1 MRGVLIASVRWE
13 NRTRLARTAA
23 LRPEPFGALAYTYHE
38 RRLFFIPPWLVP
50 FVEGTGN
57 ETIAEV
63 AQRLRAAG
71 ILPEDAGE
79 KILPLLEGLRRRGV
93 IDVD

>member
-1 MRGVLIASVRWE
+1 MRWE
-13 NRTRLARTAA
+13 NRTRLARTAV

-50 FVEGTGN
+50 FVEGTGE
-57 ETIAEV
+57 ETVGEM
-63 AQRLRAAG
+63 AQRLRASGA
-71 ILPEDAGE
+71 LPEEAME

-93 IDVD
+93 VDVD